1 MLIFNI
7 LGLFHNFDKA
17 KFLKKIAPFGKNLNF
32 VKVPRTG
39 ETTLLFAWQLIG
51 CRTARDRFR

>member
-1 MLIFNI
+1 VPNHCFLI
-7 LGLFHNFDKA
+7 A